1 MTEIRD
7 VWAFCPLFSASRKQR
22 PTLVQM
28 QSEGDHR
35 AWILNSY
42 VFTRKLRYTNEK

>member
-7 VWAFCPLFSASRKQR
+7 VWAFCPPFSASKLS